1 MRYLKYLSALLIIAL
16 MLFQVTAAAYE
27 GNGGSTSYTYDEN
40 GNDVSIPDA
49 YTFKKSVDITDSEG
63 VRASD
68 PHGLV
73 VSEETGKTY
82 VVDTGNNRILVF
94 SNDFSYEKALSEFK
108 NGGETLQLN
117 QPEGMFVY
125 KNGDLL
131 IADTQN
137 NRIIKCNADGNVK
150 QVIERPENMTG
161 VSDSEVFLP
170 VKLAV
175 DSIGRIYVVARN
187 INRGIIQLDSQGK
200 FMGYIGSPQ
209 VQYDIMTIILRR
221 FYTEAQQ
228 AKSEQFV
235 PTEYNNI
242 CMDGEDFLWATISSL
257 DAEDIENT
265 IKSKD
270 KSGSVTPVKKLNTMG
285 TDVLKRNGFY
295 APMGDLE
302 FDEEPSRIIGVS
314 TSDNGVYSMLD
325 QQNGHVFTYDD
336 NGNLLFVFGKLGN
349 EKSSFQT
356 PADIRYKGDQ
366 ILVLDSGLGKIFV
379 FSPSSYGELVLEA
392 VASQY
397 NGDYEEAYGLWSQ
410 LASQNTNFKYA
421 FVGLGNAML
430 EQGEYDAA
438 LKYFKYAEDTERY
451 SDTVEIIRKQ
461 NVQKYFPAIMV
472 TVIVIAVVILL
483 YHIIRRF
490 VRYYKGS

>member
-1 MRYLKYLSALLIIAL
+1 
-16 MLFQVTAAAYE
+16 
-27 GNGGSTSYTYDEN
+27 
-40 GNDVSIPDA
+40 
-49 YTFKKSVDITDSEG
+49 
-63 VRASD
+63 
-68 PHGLV
+68 
-73 VSEETGKTY
+73 
-82 VVDTGNNRILVF
+82 
-94 SNDFSYEKALSEFK
+94 
-108 NGGETLQLN
+108 
-117 QPEGMFVY
+117 MFVY

-270 KSGSVTPVKKLNTMG
+270 K
-285 TDVLKRNGFY
+285 
-295 APMGDLE
+295 
-302 FDEEPSRIIGVS
+302 
-314 TSDNGVYSMLD
+314 
-325 QQNGHVFTYDD
+325 
-336 NGNLLFVFGKLGN
+336 
-349 EKSSFQT
+349 
-356 PADIRYKGDQ
+356 PARS
-366 ILVLDSGLGKIFV
+366 L
-379 FSPSSYGELVLEA
+379 
-392 VASQY
+392 
-397 NGDYEEAYGLWSQ
+397 
-410 LASQNTNFKYA
+410 
-421 FVGLGNAML
+421 
-430 EQGEYDAA
+430 
-438 LKYFKYAEDTERY
+438 R
-451 SDTVEIIRKQ
+451 
-461 NVQKYFPAIMV
+461 
-472 TVIVIAVVILL
+472 
-483 YHIIRRF
+483 
-490 VRYYKGS
+490 

>member
-94 SNDFSYEKALSEFK
+94 SDDFSYEKALSEF
-108 NGGETLQLN
+108 
-117 QPEGMFVY
+117 

>member
-94 SNDFSYEKALSEFK
+94 SDDFSYEKALSEFK

-209 VQYDIMTIILRR
+209 VQLGHY
-221 FYTEAQQ
+221 YKA
-228 AKSEQFV
+228 
-235 PTEYNNI
+235 
-242 CMDGEDFLWATISSL
+242 
-257 DAEDIENT
+257 
-265 IKSKD
+265 
-270 KSGSVTPVKKLNTMG
+270 
-285 TDVLKRNGFY
+285 RNGRNGRAEHKRRLY
-295 APMGDLE
+295 YRKYE
-302 FDEEPSRIIGVS
+302 SRA
-314 TSDNGVYSMLD
+314 
-325 QQNGHVFTYDD
+325 
-336 NGNLLFVFGKLGN
+336 GK
-349 EKSSFQT
+349 FI
-356 PADIRYKGDQ
+356 A
-366 ILVLDSGLGKIFV
+366 
-379 FSPSSYGELVLEA
+379 
-392 VASQY
+392 
-397 NGDYEEAYGLWSQ
+397 
-410 LASQNTNFKYA
+410 
-421 FVGLGNAML
+421 
-430 EQGEYDAA
+430 
-438 LKYFKYAEDTERY
+438 
-451 SDTVEIIRKQ
+451 RKRIS
-461 NVQKYFPAIMV
+461 A
-472 TVIVIAVVILL
+472 
-483 YHIIRRF
+483 H
-490 VRYYKGS
+490 

>member
-1 MRYLKYLSALLIIAL
+1 
-16 MLFQVTAAAYE
+16 
-27 GNGGSTSYTYDEN
+27 
-40 GNDVSIPDA
+40 
-49 YTFKKSVDITDSEG
+49 
-63 VRASD
+63 
-68 PHGLV
+68 
-73 VSEETGKTY
+73 
-82 VVDTGNNRILVF
+82 
-94 SNDFSYEKALSEFK
+94 
-108 NGGETLQLN
+108 
-117 QPEGMFVY
+117 
-125 KNGDLL
+125 
-131 IADTQN
+131 
-137 NRIIKCNADGNVK
+137 
-150 QVIERPENMTG
+150 MTG

-349 EKSSFQT
+349 EKSNFQT

-490 VRYYKGS
+490 VRYYKGT

>member
-27 GNGGSTSYTYDEN
+27 ENGGSTSYTYDEN

-94 SNDFSYEKALSEFK
+94 SDDFSYEKALSEFK

-295 APMGDLE
+295 APMGE
-302 FDEEPSRIIGVS
+302 SSGSRPLTTVFTACS
-314 TSDNGVYSMLD
+314 TSRTVTFSPMTTTEIC
-325 QQNGHVFTYDD
+325 FS
-336 NGNLLFVFGKLGN
+336 FS
-349 EKSSFQT
+349 ESSETRRAASRRPPIYATRETRFLCWT
-356 PADIRYKGDQ
+356 A
-366 ILVLDSGLGKIFV
+366 DSGKFL
-379 FSPSSYGELVLEA
+379 FSVRHHTASLSLRLSPASITEITRRRTDCGRSSRA
-392 VASQY
+392 KTQIS
-397 NGDYEEAYGLWSQ
+397 
-410 LASQNTNFKYA
+410 NTLLSVSETQCLNRENTTRRSNISSMPRIR
-421 FVGLGNAML
+421 NAIPIR
-430 EQGEYDAA
+430 
-438 LKYFKYAEDTERY
+438 LK
-451 SDTVEIIRKQ
+451 
-461 NVQKYFPAIMV
+461 
-472 TVIVIAVVILL
+472 
-483 YHIIRRF
+483 
-490 VRYYKGS
+490 

>member
-94 SNDFSYEKALSEFK
+94 SDDFSYEKALSEFK

-356 PADIRYKGDQ
+356 PPIYATRATRF
-366 ILVLDSGLGKIFV
+366 LCWTADSGKFL
-379 FSPSSYGELVLEA
+379 FSVRHHTASLSLRLSPASITEITRRRTDCGRSSRA
-392 VASQY
+392 KTQIS
-397 NGDYEEAYGLWSQ
+397 
-410 LASQNTNFKYA
+410 NTLLSVSETQCLNRENTTRRSNISSMPRIR
-421 FVGLGNAML
+421 NAIPIR
-430 EQGEYDAA
+430 
-438 LKYFKYAEDTERY
+438 LK
-451 SDTVEIIRKQ
+451 
-461 NVQKYFPAIMV
+461 
-472 TVIVIAVVILL
+472 
-483 YHIIRRF
+483 
-490 VRYYKGS
+490 

>member
-16 MLFQVTAAAYE
+16 MLFQVPAAAYE

-94 SNDFSYEKALSEFK
+94 SDDFSYEKALSEFK

-221 FYTEAQQ
+221 FYTEAHQ

-235 PTEYNNI
+235 PT
-242 CMDGEDFLWATISSL
+242 
-257 DAEDIENT
+257 
-265 IKSKD
+265 
-270 KSGSVTPVKKLNTMG
+270 
-285 TDVLKRNGFY
+285 
-295 APMGDLE
+295 
-302 FDEEPSRIIGVS
+302 
-314 TSDNGVYSMLD
+314 
-325 QQNGHVFTYDD
+325 
-336 NGNLLFVFGKLGN
+336 
-349 EKSSFQT
+349 
-356 PADIRYKGDQ
+356 
-366 ILVLDSGLGKIFV
+366 
-379 FSPSSYGELVLEA
+379 
-392 VASQY
+392 
-397 NGDYEEAYGLWSQ
+397 
-410 LASQNTNFKYA
+410 
-421 FVGLGNAML
+421 
-430 EQGEYDAA
+430 
-438 LKYFKYAEDTERY
+438 
-451 SDTVEIIRKQ
+451 
-461 NVQKYFPAIMV
+461 
-472 TVIVIAVVILL
+472 
-483 YHIIRRF
+483 
-490 VRYYKGS
+490 